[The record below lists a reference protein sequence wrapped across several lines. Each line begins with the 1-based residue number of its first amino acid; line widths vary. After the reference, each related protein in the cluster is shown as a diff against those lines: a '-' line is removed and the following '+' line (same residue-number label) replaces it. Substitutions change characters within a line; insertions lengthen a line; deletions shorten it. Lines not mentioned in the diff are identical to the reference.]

1 LGATA
6 RVVAVLG
13 PDAAPARIT
22 SAQYQLGVKFEFPLS
37 PKCLVDESD
46 AKSKGF
52 DSINAARRRAATRR
66 RA

>member
-1 LGATA
+1 MLRLHAYVRAMST
-6 RVVAVLG
+6 
-13 PDAAPARIT
+13 
-22 SAQYQLGVKFEFPLS
+22 GVKFEFPLS

-52 DSINAARRRAATRR
+52 DSINAAGRRGATRR

>member
-1 LGATA
+1 MST
-6 RVVAVLG
+6 
-13 PDAAPARIT
+13 
-22 SAQYQLGVKFEFPLS
+22 GVKFEFPLS